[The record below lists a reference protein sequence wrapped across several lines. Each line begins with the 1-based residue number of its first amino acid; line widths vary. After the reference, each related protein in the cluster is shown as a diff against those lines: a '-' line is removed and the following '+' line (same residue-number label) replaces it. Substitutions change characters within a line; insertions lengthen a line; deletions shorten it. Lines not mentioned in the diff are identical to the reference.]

1 MIFNHRFPGVTT
13 GLTFKVFDLW
23 SITISSKPNAFHG
36 LRLDLVASN
45 TSVAESFLKPSPS
58 LRLLPSDLNFLF
70 VSNFPFKRSWWDTLP
85 SLTEA
90 LKEGWKE
97 MFLTTWKGLH
107 NFFPLMLTCV
117 SHHFSNNASL
127 TRSLPASCN
136 ELRHYLLSEFTSKVR
151 WCSGE
156 STRFPLMLPGLKS
169 RRRHHM
175 RLCLL
180 LVLSF
185 ALSGFSPA
193 ATVFQFKF
201 QFNQEW

>member
-13 GLTFKVFDLW
+13 GLTFKVFDFW

-36 LRLDLVASN
+36 LRLDIVASN
-45 TSVAESFLKPSPS
+45 TSV
-58 LRLLPSDLNFLF
+58 PSDLNFLF
-70 VSNFPFKRSWWDTLP
+70 VTNFPFKRSWWDTLP
-85 SLTEA
+85 SLTEG

-117 SHHFSNNASL
+117 PYHFSNSTSL
-127 TRSLPASCN
+127 TRTLLASCN
-136 ELRHYLLSEFTSKVR
+136 GLCHYLLSELVARLVQWWENSLPINVAR
-151 WCSGE
+151 VE
-156 STRFPLMLPGLKS
+156 IPVSTPYVIVFVVGSFLCPERF
-169 RRRHHM
+169 
-175 RLCLL
+175 
-180 LVLSF
+180 F
-185 ALSGFSPA
+185 PA

>member
-36 LRLDLVASN
+36 LRLDIVASN
-45 TSVAESFLKPSPS
+45 TSVAESFLKPSPL

-70 VSNFPFKRSWWDTLP
+70 VINFPFKRSWWDTLP

-107 NFFPLMLTCV
+107 NFFLVMLTCV
-117 SHHFSNNASL
+117 PHHFPNNASL
-127 TRSLPASCN
+127 TRPLPASCN
-136 ELRHYLLSEFTSKVR
+136 GLRHYLLSELLASLVQ
-151 WCSGE
+151 WWEHS
-156 STRFPLMLPGLKS
+156 LPINVS
-169 RRRHHM
+169 R
-175 RLCLL
+175 
-180 LVLSF
+180 VEIS
-185 ALSGFSPA
+185 
-193 ATVFQFKF
+193 V
-201 QFNQEW
+201 

>member
-36 LRLDLVASN
+36 LRLDIVASN

-58 LRLLPSDLNFLF
+58 LRFLPSDLNFLF
-70 VSNFPFKRSWWDTLP
+70 VTNFPFKRSWWDTLP
-85 SLTEA
+85 SLTEG

-107 NFFPLMLTCV
+107 NFFPFMLTCV

-127 TRSLPASCN
+127 TRTLLASCN
-136 ELRHYLLSEFTSKVR
+136 GLRHYLLSELVAR
-151 WCSGE
+151 LVQWWE
-156 STRFPLMLPGLKS
+156 HLPPINVAWVEIPVSTPYAIVFVVGSFPCPERFFS
-169 RRRHHM
+169 S
-175 RLCLL
+175 CY
-180 LVLSF
+180 
-185 ALSGFSPA
+185 GFPI
-193 ATVFQFKF
+193 
-201 QFNQEW
+201 